1 MTIGRKK
8 RPLQI
13 PDPEYKKNKIN
24 KKKFLLNDAQK
35 NSLNYISQF
44 NNGFSVTVLQGV
56 TGSGKTLVY
65 FERIKKI
72 LEQNKQV
79 LILMP
84 EIFLTNQ
91 FKKRFSEFFG
101 YEPYIW
107 HSKITLKNKEII
119 WHGIM
124 KNKIKIIIGARSSL
138 LLPFKDLGLIIVDE
152 EHDSSY
158 KQEDGIIYNARDMAI
173 ARASIEKFQ
182 LI

>member
-1 MTIGRKK
+1 MVFKLQSFLKRFSFKNDYWKK
-8 RPLQI
+8 KKPLQI

-91 FKKRFSEFFG
+91 FKKKDFQNFWIRALYMAFKN
-101 YEPYIW
+101 Y
-107 HSKITLKNKEII
+107 SKK
-119 WHGIM
+119 
-124 KNKIKIIIGARSSL
+124 
-138 LLPFKDLGLIIVDE
+138 
-152 EHDSSY
+152 
-158 KQEDGIIYNARDMAI
+158 
-173 ARASIEKFQ
+173 
-182 LI
+182 